1 VKGWPSGREQLRRYL
16 GGRLFFLGGVPERG
30 QRLAVAASS
39 SVATFDLDGGLFV
52 VQRRAG
58 AWRVVDEA
66 RTWVT

>member
-1 VKGWPSGREQLRRYL
+1 
-16 GGRLFFLGGVPERG
+16 
-30 QRLAVAASS
+30 VAASS

-58 AWRVVDEA
+58 GWRVVDEA